1 MRRLNTAVGLPRALR
16 ALVLWRAVL
25 TLLVLLWWAGQA
37 WTYRGGATPERRAER
52 QQQRAQ
58 WLTRQLLQLG
68 SAFIKLGQLLSSRP
82 DIRPAGLVSELAAL
96 QDNVPAFGFDRVQT
110 VLEE

>member
-1 MRRLNTAVGLPRALR
+1 MPRLSIAFAWQRAIR
-16 ALVLWRAVL
+16 ALVIWRAVL
-25 TLLVLLWWAGQA
+25 TLLVLLWWDGQA

-82 DIRPAGLVSELAAL
+82 DILPAGWVSELACL
-96 QDNVPAFGFDRVQT
+96 LYTSPSPRDRG
-110 VLEE
+110 